1 MIKAL
6 LVGCVALAFGVVAA
20 DDELK
25 ARDQQDLV
33 EEYIE
38 LDEWS
43 TAGRERRDAIV
54 ARLSEVAPLDAGDIK
69 KWAKRIEK
77 HWSKGPELEKDSGT
91 HYLYPDATPTQARGK
106 YIVGGETNRPK
117 GLLIA
122 MHGGGLG
129 SGDAEPMAKWYD
141 NAAKER
147 KLVMIAP
154 EVLEKTERGWT
165 DAGTEEFVLQLIQ
178 RAMNTWKID
187 RERVYLS
194 GHSMGGYGSWAIGA
208 HHADWCAGLA
218 PSAGGPTPI
227 MDMNGHDID
236 IVEGIVPNMR
246 NVRLVVY
253 QSDDD
258 PRVPPGPNRIAA
270 EKIEAARERWGG
282 YDFEY
287 WEVTGRAHDEPPGG
301 YGPLLDKIVD
311 NERTLWPDK
320 VVWESTLPWDQDF
333 YWVHWDAP
341 VRNGLIVASVEGN
354 TITLTC
360 SVPGP
365 TGLGVW
371 IDPRLV
377 EIKEEI
383 EVVLDGN
390 SVFKGRVEGRLNV
403 LLESAG
409 RRDPEYLTAY
419 RIDLP

>member
-77 HWSKGPELEKDSGT
+77 HWSKGLELEKDSGT

-165 DAGTEEFVLQLIQ
+165 DAGT
-178 RAMNTWKID
+178 
-187 RERVYLS
+187 
-194 GHSMGGYGSWAIGA
+194 
-208 HHADWCAGLA
+208 
-218 PSAGGPTPI
+218 
-227 MDMNGHDID
+227 
-236 IVEGIVPNMR
+236 
-246 NVRLVVY
+246 
-253 QSDDD
+253 
-258 PRVPPGPNRIAA
+258 
-270 EKIEAARERWGG
+270 
-282 YDFEY
+282 
-287 WEVTGRAHDEPPGG
+287 
-301 YGPLLDKIVD
+301 
-311 NERTLWPDK
+311 
-320 VVWESTLPWDQDF
+320 
-333 YWVHWDAP
+333 
-341 VRNGLIVASVEGN
+341 
-354 TITLTC
+354 
-360 SVPGP
+360 
-365 TGLGVW
+365 
-371 IDPRLV
+371 
-377 EIKEEI
+377 
-383 EVVLDGN
+383 
-390 SVFKGRVEGRLNV
+390 
-403 LLESAG
+403 
-409 RRDPEYLTAY
+409 
-419 RIDLP
+419 